1 MKQQQTDLG
10 KDPRTMVTPKAFTIA
25 ESVLYTPLATPFKRA
40 LAMLIDGL
48 FITIL
53 AEQMDWL
60 FVLLVVGIIYIEKR
74 SRQFGRL
81 LKWGLYAA
89 MLGLMLFSSAG
100 NLWNFHQSSK
110 TSREKV
116 SAPQDINAVVKAIP
130 DLVSLG
136 LCENTD
142 CAREQIR
149 TLQQTL
155 DTQTLDNVP
164 MEGMSAAERR
174 DMVLDTLASSD
185 LSEADKTQLRDEIMA
200 GNLWPEVK
208 GLEVTLD
215 STKGLAKNSTKDLAK
230 DSSTLPPSSEP
241 NQSLVNQS
249 TDGKLDAVPVP
260 EQQTDGL
267 ANAQIDNRAAME
279 NALSAPDVNLIPAHQ
294 TERRNSE
301 ADDEEESDTRSVL
314 AWIKGFM
321 SDMGLGFG
329 WAAFYFTV
337 FTAKFD
343 GQTLGKKLLGI
354 RVIQLDGAKISLW
367 GAFGRYGGYAAGFTT
382 GLLGF
387 MQIFWDAN
395 RQGIQDKISSTV
407 VIDLAQM
414 HKKQQLEQQQA
425 QAEHALAAV
434 PTQNNAT
441 SAHLTTSTRS
451 EHL

>member
-10 KDPRTMVTPKAFTIA
+10 KDPKTMVTPKAFTIA
-25 ESVLYTPLATPFKRA
+25 ESVLYTPLATPLKRA
-40 LAMLIDGL
+40 LAMLVDGVFIAL
-48 FITIL
+48 F

-89 MLGLMLFSSAG
+89 MLVLMLFTSATSLWHFHIAEKSSRAA
-100 NLWNFHQSSK
+100 SS
-110 TSREKV
+110 SPE
-116 SAPQDINAVVKAIP
+116 INEVLPTIP
-130 DLVSLG
+130 ALVSLG
-136 LCENTD
+136 LCEDAN
-142 CAREQIR
+142 CARQQILSLTR
-149 TLQQTL
+149 SMDKVDSTDMSPLERRHMVLATL
-155 DTQTLDNVP
+155 DGAHV
-164 MEGMSAAERR
+164 
-174 DMVLDTLASSD
+174 
-185 LSEADKTQLRDEIMA
+185 SEVDKAQLRSEILN
-200 GNLWPEVK
+200 GTLWPAVDMSMVK
-208 GLEVTLD
+208 TPPTLTQKENL
-215 STKGLAKNSTKDLAK
+215 SSQAPQFASLALPQSNS
-230 DSSTLPPSSEP
+230 
-241 NQSLVNQS
+241 
-249 TDGKLDAVPVP
+249 
-260 EQQTDGL
+260 EQQIDKQGEEQTDEQAML
-267 ANAQIDNRAAME
+267 SQSQPTQISRSLNDN
-279 NALSAPDVNLIPAHQ
+279 PD
-294 TERRNSE
+294 EDKDKS
-301 ADDEEESDTRSVL
+301 RSIV

-354 RVIQLDGAKISLW
+354 RVILLDGAKISLW
-367 GAFGRYGGYAAGFTT
+367 AAFGRYGGYAAGFTT

-414 HKKQQLEQQQA
+414 HKKQQLEQQA
-425 QAEHALAAV
+425 QAESAFAAV
-434 PTQNNAT
+434 STLDNAT
-441 SAHLTTSTRS
+441 SAHLTTSTRL

>member
-1 MKQQQTDLG
+1 MKQLHTDLG

-40 LAMLIDGL
+40 VAMLIDGL
-48 FITIL
+48 LITIL

-60 FVLLVVGIIYIEKR
+60 FVLLVVGIIYVEKR

-100 NLWNFHQSSK
+100 SLWDFHLAKKSPPPA
-110 TSREKV
+110 
-116 SAPQDINAVVKAIP
+116 SAVNEISGFAVIIP
-130 DLVSLG
+130 ALVSLG
-136 LCENTD
+136 LCD
-142 CAREQIR
+142 DAGCAREQISV
-149 TLQQTL
+149 LKQNIKEVQP
-155 DTQTLDNVP
+155 TQVSP
-164 MEGMSAAERR
+164 IERR
-174 DMVLDTLASSD
+174 DMVLETLDNSG
-185 LSEADKTQLRDEIMA
+185 LSTADKATLRTEILN
-200 GNLWPEVK
+200 GTLWPMVDTSEVK
-208 GLEVTLD
+208 VLMTPPKATISSQTPHSATLV
-215 STKGLAKNSTKDLAK
+215 SP
-230 DSSTLPPSSEP
+230 TLKS
-241 NQSLVNQS
+241 
-249 TDGKLDAVPVP
+249 
-260 EQQTDGL
+260 EQQDDGMVGEKS
-267 ANAQIDNRAAME
+267 NAQIARAQT
-279 NALSAPDVNLIPAHQ
+279 ALSQPELSQSELSQPELNQAKLTLVPFSDKD
-294 TERRNSE
+294 NS
-301 ADDEEESDTRSVL
+301 DDEGDSHSVL

-367 GAFGRYGGYAAGFTT
+367 TAFGRYGGYAAGFTT

-387 MQIFWDAN
+387 IQIFWDAN

-414 HKKQQLEQQQA
+414 HKKQQLEQHQA
-425 QAEHALAAV
+425 LVEPEFSVVSTL
-434 PTQNNAT
+434 NNAP

-451 EHL
+451 EQL

>member
-10 KDPRTMVTPKAFTIA
+10 KDPKTMVTPKAFTIA
-25 ESVLYTPLATPFKRA
+25 ESVLYTPLATPLKRA
-40 LAMLIDGL
+40 LAMFVDGL
-48 FITIL
+48 FIAL
-53 AEQMDWL
+53 FAEQMDWL

-89 MLGLMLFSSAG
+89 MLVLMVFTSATSLWDFHIAEKSSRAA
-100 NLWNFHQSSK
+100 SSSPE
-110 TSREKV
+110 TNE
-116 SAPQDINAVVKAIP
+116 VVPTIP
-130 DLVSLG
+130 ALVSLG
-136 LCENTD
+136 LCEDAN
-142 CAREQIR
+142 CARQQILSLTR
-149 TLQQTL
+149 SMDKVDPT
-155 DTQTLDNVP
+155 D
-164 MEGMSAAERR
+164 MSPLERR
-174 DMVLDTLASSD
+174 HMVLA
-185 LSEADKTQLRDEIMA
+185 
-200 GNLWPEVK
+200 
-208 GLEVTLD
+208 TLD
-215 STKGLAKNSTKDLAK
+215 SANLSEVDKAQLRSEILNGTLWPVVDVSMVKTPLTLTQKESLSSQAPQFASLALPKPNS
-230 DSSTLPPSSEP
+230 
-241 NQSLVNQS
+241 
-249 TDGKLDAVPVP
+249 
-260 EQQTDGL
+260 EQQIDKQAEEQTDEQAML
-267 ANAQIDNRAAME
+267 SQSQPTQISRSLNDN
-279 NALSAPDVNLIPAHQ
+279 PD
-294 TERRNSE
+294 EDKDE
-301 ADDEEESDTRSVL
+301 DKDEEESRSIV

-354 RVIQLDGAKISLW
+354 RVILLDGAKISLW
-367 GAFGRYGGYAAGFTT
+367 AAFGRYGGYAAGFTT

-425 QAEHALAAV
+425 QAESAFAAV
-434 PTQNNAT
+434 STLDNAT
-441 SAHLTTSTRS
+441 SAHLTTSTRL

>member
-25 ESVLYTPLATPFKRA
+25 ESVLYTPLATPLRRA

-74 SRQFGRL
+74 SRQFGRV

-100 NLWNFHQSSK
+100 NLWDLHQSNQS
-110 TSREKV
+110 TRDKV
-116 SAPQDINAVVKAIP
+116 SAPQDSKTVVKAIP

-149 TLQQTL
+149 SLQQTL
-155 DTQTLDNVP
+155 ETQTLENVP
-164 MEGMSAAERR
+164 IEGMSAAERR
-174 DMVLDTLASSD
+174 DMVLDTLASTD

-200 GNLWPEVK
+200 GTLWPEVK
-208 GLEVTLD
+208 VFEVTLD
-215 STKGLAKNSTKDLAK
+215 SATDST
-230 DSSTLPPSSEP
+230 TPSQSPKPSHLLDDKLERRANPVSEP
-241 NQSLVNQS
+241 Q
-249 TDGKLDAVPVP
+249 A
-260 EQQTDGL
+260 DGL
-267 ANAQIDNRAAME
+267 ANAHTDKQAADE
-279 NALSAPDVNLIPAHQ
+279 DL
-294 TERRNSE
+294 NSVRQAE
-301 ADDEEESDTRSVL
+301 SNNTKNVDEEESDTRSVL

-367 GAFGRYGGYAAGFTT
+367 TAFGRYGGYAAGFTT

-387 MQIFWDAN
+387 IQIFWDAN

>member
-10 KDPRTMVTPKAFTIA
+10 KDPKTMVTPKAFTIA
-25 ESVLYTPLATPFKRA
+25 ESVLYTPLVTPLKRA
-40 LAMLIDGL
+40 LAMLVDGVFIAL
-48 FITIL
+48 F

-81 LKWGLYAA
+81 LKLGLYAA
-89 MLGLMLFSSAG
+89 MLVLMLFTSATSLWDFHIAEKSSRAA
-100 NLWNFHQSSK
+100 SS
-110 TSREKV
+110 SPE
-116 SAPQDINAVVKAIP
+116 INEVVPTIP
-130 DLVSLG
+130 ALVSLG
-136 LCENTD
+136 LCEDAN
-142 CAREQIR
+142 CARQQILSL
-149 TLQQTL
+149 TSSMDKVDPT
-155 DTQTLDNVP
+155 D
-164 MEGMSAAERR
+164 MSPLERR
-174 DMVLDTLASSD
+174 HMVLA
-185 LSEADKTQLRDEIMA
+185 
-200 GNLWPEVK
+200 
-208 GLEVTLD
+208 TLD
-215 STKGLAKNSTKDLAK
+215 SAHVSEVDKAQLRSEILNGTLWPVVDVSMVKTPPTLTQKENLSSQAPQFASLALPQSNS
-230 DSSTLPPSSEP
+230 
-241 NQSLVNQS
+241 
-249 TDGKLDAVPVP
+249 
-260 EQQTDGL
+260 EQQIDKQGEEQTDEQAML
-267 ANAQIDNRAAME
+267 SQSQPTQISRSLNDNPYE
-279 NALSAPDVNLIPAHQ
+279 
-294 TERRNSE
+294 
-301 ADDEEESDTRSVL
+301 DESRSIV

-354 RVIQLDGAKISLW
+354 RVILLDGAKISLW
-367 GAFGRYGGYAAGFTT
+367 AAFGRYGGYAAGFTT

-425 QAEHALAAV
+425 QAESAFAAV
-434 PTQNNAT
+434 STLDNAT
-441 SAHLTTSTRS
+441 SAHLTTSTRL

>member
-100 NLWNFHQSSK
+100 NLWNFHQSNQS
-110 TSREKV
+110 SREKV

-130 DLVSLG
+130 GLVSLG
-136 LCENTD
+136 LCENID

-149 TLQQTL
+149 SLQQTL
-155 DTQTLDNVP
+155 ENVP
-164 MEGMSAAERR
+164 IEGMSAAERR
-174 DMVLDTLASSD
+174 DMVLDTLESTE
-185 LSEADKTQLRDEIMA
+185 LSEADKALLRDEIMA
-200 GNLWPEVK
+200 GSLWPEVK
-208 GLEVTLD
+208 VFEVTLD
-215 STKGLAKNSTKDLAK
+215 STK
-230 DSSTLPPSSEP
+230 DSSTLSPSSKP
-241 NQSLVNQS
+241 NQSLANQS
-249 TDGKLDAVPVP
+249 PDGTHEAVSAP
-260 EQQTDGL
+260 ESITDGL
-267 ANAQIDNRAAME
+267 ANAQTDNRAAMK
-279 NALSAPDVNLIPAHQ
+279 NAPLVPDTNHNPAHP
-294 TERRNSE
+294 TEGRNSE
-301 ADDEEESDTRSVL
+301 TADKQESDTRSVL

-425 QAEHALAAV
+425 QAEPALAAV